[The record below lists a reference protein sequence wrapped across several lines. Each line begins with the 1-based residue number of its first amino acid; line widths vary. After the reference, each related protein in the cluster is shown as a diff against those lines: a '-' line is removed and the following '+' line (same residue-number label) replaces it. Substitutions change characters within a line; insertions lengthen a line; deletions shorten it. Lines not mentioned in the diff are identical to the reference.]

1 MDLPA
6 AHYEVIF
13 GLDGALVA
21 GPFQWSWIKLDGNGM
36 ISVHG
41 KPHATMRAAI
51 DDAAGHR
58 REHGG
63 GAIRVNIK
71 ETTRDDAPDVTYLT

>member
-13 GLDGALVA
+13 AFDGALVA
-21 GPFQWSWIKLDGNGM
+21 GPFRWSWVKLDVDGLVT
-36 ISVHG
+36 VHS
-41 KPHATMRAAI
+41 KAHATMRAAI

-71 ETTRDDAPDVTYLT
+71 ETTREDAPDVTYLS